1 MKSWNCADLV
11 FEMEMRNLRLRGPGR
26 SVAAAGLLCTML
38 IAGCLVWQSFAL
50 WTVAAVAVAGF
61 AIFSARVVI
70 RLDER
75 IVWLEGTLDAVP
87 NPITVTD
94 LDMKWILVNKVTETL
109 LKRTR
114 KEIRGRHCSEWKAPI
129 CGTEKCGIASLRAG
143 CPQTTYMQ
151 AMPDGAERC
160 MAVNTSYILDR
171 SKNRIGHVEIVSDIH
186 SNFELQGI
194 HSHLAASLQEM
205 TATVTEIDA
214 QTKSNATNA
223 HSASS
228 EANGTRRVVTESMQQ
243 MQQLETAMREIY
255 ETSRRI
261 VKITKVIDEIAFQ
274 TNILALNAAVEAARA
289 GESGAG
295 FAVVAEEV
303 RNLAAR
309 VSNAAK
315 ETGEL
320 LSASTTTA
328 DRGRDFVGKVAALLS
343 TAGQAAA
350 KIDDILSQIASA
362 SLEQAQGISAVAQ
375 ALQNMEQTT
384 LMHAR
389 EQVGDK
395 LVPLNRR

>member
-1 MKSWNCADLV
+1 MCMML
-11 FEMEMRNLRLRGPGR
+11 F
-26 SVAAAGLLCTML
+26 AAGL
-38 IAGCLVWQSFAL
+38 IWQSTAL
-50 WTVAAVAVAGF
+50 WVTAGISVAGF
-61 AIFSARVVI
+61 AIFSAREVK

-114 KEIRGRHCSEWKAPI
+114 NEIRGRHCSEWQAPI
-129 CGTEKCGIASLRAG
+129 CGTEKCGIASLRSG
-143 CPQTTYMQ
+143 CPETTYMQ
-151 AMPDGAERC
+151 TMPDGTERC

-171 SKNRIGHVEIVSDIH
+171 SKKRIGHVEIVSDIH
-186 SNFELQGI
+186 SKFELEGV
-194 HSHLAASLQEM
+194 HSNLAASLQEI
-205 TATVTEIDA
+205 TSTVTEIDA
-214 QTKSNATNA
+214 QTKSNATSA
-223 HSASS
+223 KSAST
-228 EANGTRRVVTESMQQ
+228 EANGTRRVVTESSQEMQN
-243 MQQLETAMREIY
+243 LETAMAEIF

-315 ETGEL
+315 ETDEL
-320 LSASTTTA
+320 LSTSTRTV
-328 DRGRDFVGKVAALLS
+328 DRGRELVGKVASLLS
-343 TAGQAAA
+343 NMGGTAT
-350 KIDDILSQIASA
+350 KIDDLLSQIALA
-362 SLEQAQGISAVAQ
+362 SSEQAQGISAVGQ
-375 ALQNMEQTT
+375 TLQHIEQTAF
-384 LMHAR
+384 LHSR
-389 EQVGDK
+389 ERAGNK
-395 LVPLNRR
+395 LLVLNRQ